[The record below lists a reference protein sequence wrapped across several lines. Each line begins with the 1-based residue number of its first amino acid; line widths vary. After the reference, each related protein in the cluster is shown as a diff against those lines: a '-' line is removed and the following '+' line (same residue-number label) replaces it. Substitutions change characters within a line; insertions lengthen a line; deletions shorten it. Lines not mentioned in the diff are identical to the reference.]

1 MSPLPI
7 FPHHI
12 QHPALDLALVGREEL
27 GGGAG
32 NGGLARLLDLAGED
46 DLVALLPHLGDD
58 GLAGVDGAGEADLDV
73 LDGAEPVCA
82 AVSRAPR

>member
-1 MSPLPI
+1 MVIVSPHLYSRRR
-7 FPHHI
+7 
-12 QHPALDLALVGREEL
+12 LDLALVREQL

-32 NGGLARLLDLAGED
+32 NRGLASLLDLAGED

-73 LDGAEPVCA
+73 LDGAEPGNMLVEI
-82 AVSRAPR
+82 